1 MDLRDEFAMAALCGL
16 MANVRV
22 NIRLIEGEEETYPD
36 SSRGPLAQACFDMAE
51 AMMEERR
58 KRHGLDR
65 LRATIGPSRFVRCE
79 SQVVRVRGSPRCVD
93 LQPGHESHHR
103 TFKKKTLK
111 NLTVV
116 AIWRLSDLRPQ
127 LLDPDGIRHIVADGI
142 EELQT
147 ILQR

>member
-1 MDLRDEFAMAALCGL
+1 MKKEP
-16 MANVRV
+16 NQ
-22 NIRLIEGEEETYPD
+22 T
-36 SSRGPLAQACFDMAE
+36 RGPLAQACFDMAE

-65 LRATIGPSRFVRCE
+65 LRATIGPGRFVRCE

-93 LQPGHESHHR
+93 LQPGRESHHR

-116 AIWRLSDLRPQ
+116 AIGACQIYDLSCSILMESGTSWRTGSKSFKRFSNGELS
-127 LLDPDGIRHIVADGI
+127 LLD
-142 EELQT
+142 
-147 ILQR
+147 